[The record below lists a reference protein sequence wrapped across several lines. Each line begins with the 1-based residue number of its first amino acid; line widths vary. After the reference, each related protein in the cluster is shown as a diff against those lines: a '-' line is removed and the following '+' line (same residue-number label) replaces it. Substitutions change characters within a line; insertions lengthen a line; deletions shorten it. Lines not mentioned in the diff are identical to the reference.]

1 MLVDDEKKYLMNTY
15 SRYPITITT
24 GLGCHVYDSNGKWYL
39 DMLGGIACCPL
50 GHQHPAVKNA
60 IIAQANKLTNISNL
74 FYTEEQVH
82 LAKKLVS
89 ISGLKKC
96 FFSNSGTEANEA
108 AIKLAI
114 ANTKKH
120 EFIVCENA
128 FHGRTFGSLSATY
141 GKKYTQK
148 FSPLLSK
155 FDFVPYGDVSA
166 ITKAI
171 TEKTAAVMFE
181 PIQGEAGV
189 IVPPADYLK
198 EVSEICQSKG
208 VLLILD
214 EVQTGN
220 GRTGTYFE
228 FISHN
233 IKPDIVT
240 TAKGLANGLP
250 IGVTISNGLDF
261 EPGDHAS
268 TFGGNSFVSAVAL
281 SVTETIT
288 KNGMMENTKT
298 QGHYIMGKISELGK
312 SEVKEVRGKGLMIG
326 IELNQPAKET
336 VTKLMEHGILANV
349 AHENTIRLLPPLIL
363 TTKQA
368 DQFIT
373 AFNEVV
379 L

>member
-1 MLVDDEKKYLMNTY
+1 MIVEDEKKYLMNTY
-15 SRYPITITT
+15 SRYPLTITT
-24 GLGCHVYDSNGKWYL
+24 GLGCHVYASNGKWYL

-50 GHQHPAVKNA
+50 GHQHPAVKSA
-60 IIAQANKLTNISNL
+60 ILAQANKLTNISNL

-82 LAKKLVS
+82 LAKRLLEV
-89 ISGLKKC
+89 SGLKKC
-96 FFSNSGTEANEA
+96 FLSNSGTEANEA

-120 EFIVCENA
+120 GFVVCENA

-166 ITKAI
+166 IAKAI
-171 TEKTAAVMFE
+171 TEKTAAVMLE

-189 IVPPADYLK
+189 IVPPVDYLK
-198 EVSEICQSKG
+198 ELHEICQSKG
-208 VLLILD
+208 VLLIID

-228 FISHN
+228 YLSHN

-250 IGVTISNGLDF
+250 IGATISNGLDF
-261 EPGDHAS
+261 ELGDHAS

-281 SVTETIT
+281 AVTETIT
-288 KNGMMENTKT
+288 KNGMMENAKT
-298 QGHYIMGKISELGK
+298 QGQYIIGKISELGK
-312 SEVKEVRGKGLMIG
+312 SGVKEVRGKGLMIG
-326 IELNQPAKET
+326 VELNKPAKET
-336 VTKLMEHGILANV
+336 VTELMERGIIASV

-363 TTKQA
+363 TTKQS
-368 DQFIT
+368 DFFVKV
-373 AFNEVV
+373 FNEVV
-379 L
+379 S

>member
-1 MLVDDEKKYLMNTY
+1 MLIDDEKYLMNTY
-15 SRYPITITT
+15 SRYPLTITT

-60 IIAQANKLTNISNL
+60 IITQANKLTNISNL
-74 FYTEEQVH
+74 FHTEEQIH
-82 LAKKLVS
+82 LAKKLAS

-120 EFIVCENA
+120 EFVVCKNA

-141 GKKYTQK
+141 GKKYTEK
-148 FSPLLSK
+148 FQPLLSK
-155 FDFVPYGDVSA
+155 FNFVPYGDVSA
-166 ITKAI
+166 IANAI
-171 TEKTAAVMFE
+171 TEKTAAVMLE

-189 IVPPADYLK
+189 LVPPDDYLK
-198 EVSEICQSKG
+198 ELYEICQSKG
-208 VLLILD
+208 VLLVLD

-228 FISHN
+228 YLSHG

-250 IGVTISNGLDF
+250 IGATISNGLDF

-288 KNGMMENTKT
+288 KNGLMGNAKT
-298 QGHYIMGKISELGK
+298 QGQYIMDKISKLGK
-312 SEVKEVRGKGLMIG
+312 NDVKVVRGKGLMIG
-326 IELNQPAKET
+326 IELKKPAKQT
-336 VTKLMEHGILANV
+336 VIKLMEKSIIASV
-349 AHENTIRLLPPLIL
+349 AHDTTIRLLPPLIL

-368 DQFIT
+368 DFFVN

-379 L
+379 S

>member
-1 MLVDDEKKYLMNTY
+1 MLIDDEKKYLMNTY
-15 SRYPITITT
+15 SRYPLAIIT
-24 GLGCHVYDSNGKWYL
+24 GLGCHIYDSNGKWYL

-60 IIAQANKLTNISNL
+60 IITQANKLTNISNL
-74 FYTEEQVH
+74 FYTEEQIN
-82 LAKKLVS
+82 LAKKLVD

-108 AIKLAI
+108 AIKLAM

-128 FHGRTFGSLSATY
+128 FHGRTLGSLSATH

-155 FDFVPYGDVSA
+155 FDFVPYGDISA

-171 TEKTAAVMFE
+171 TEKTAAVMLE
-181 PIQGEAGV
+181 PIQEEAGV
-189 IVPPADYLK
+189 IVPPIDYLK
-198 EVSEICQSKG
+198 ELNEICQSKG

-228 FISHN
+228 YISHN

-250 IGVTISNGLDF
+250 IGATISNGLDF

-281 SVTETIT
+281 SVTDTIT
-288 KNGMMENTKT
+288 KNGMMENAKT
-298 QGHYIMGKISELGK
+298 QGSYIMNKISELGK
-312 SEVKEVRGKGLMIG
+312 SQVKEIRGKGLMVG
-326 IELNQPAKET
+326 IELSKPTKDIVAKFIGN
-336 VTKLMEHGILANV
+336 GIIVNV
-349 AHENTIRLLPPLIL
+349 AHDNTIRLLPPLIL
-363 TTKQA
+363 TTKQS